1 MQTTKID
8 THHHFFPSV
17 YVDAVGW
24 EMLAAV
30 MPNGKAPDWSV
41 QAALDVLDE
50 NDIETAILSVSSG
63 PKLRHADVLLRQCN
77 EAAAELRLSH
87 PKRFGSF
94 ASLPLPDIDASL
106 REVEFSLD
114 QLQVH
119 GFIVFT
125 SYDGRYLGDDLFKP
139 ILEELNRRGAV
150 VFVHPNMP
158 AYSVPAVAPAS
169 VLEFPFETTRT
180 ATSMLIA
187 GVPARYPRIRFILSH
202 AGGTLPSLA
211 PRIALSLSMM
221 PGLIDR
227 VGDPLIG
234 LRSFYY
240 DTALSAGPST
250 LSGLCQIT
258 DPDHILF
265 GTDFPF
271 APTSAIRAFGKALDG
286 MSLPGFDRPAVYRTN
301 AEQLLGLSGPAT
313 RPRPPRNRG
322 DSK

>member
-1 MQTTKID
+1 MQSTKID
-8 THHHFFPSV
+8 THHHFFPKV

-30 MPNGKAPDWSV
+30 MPNGKAPNWSV

-50 NDIETAILSVSSG
+50 NRIETAILSVSSG
-63 PKLRHADVLLRQCN
+63 PKLQQADMLLRQCN
-77 EAAAELRLSH
+77 EAAAELRAAY

-106 REVEFSLD
+106 KEIAFASD
-114 QLQVH
+114 QLAVH

-125 SYDGRYLGDDLFKP
+125 SYEGRYLGEEWFNP
-139 ILEELNRRGAV
+139 ILEELDRRGAV
-150 VFVHPNMP
+150 VFIHPNMP
-158 AYSVPAVAPAS
+158 AYSAPKVAPAS

-180 ATSMLIA
+180 ATSLLIA
-187 GVPARYPRIRFILSH
+187 GVPARYKRIRFILSH

-221 PGLIDR
+221 PGVVER
-227 VGDPLIG
+227 AGDPLAG

-240 DTALSAGPST
+240 DTALSGGAST
-250 LSGLCQIT
+250 LSGLAQIT

-271 APTSAIRAFGKALDG
+271 APTAAIRAFGKALDE
-286 MSLPGFDRPAVYRTN
+286 LDVPGFDRSAAYRRN
-301 AEQLLGLSGPAT
+301 AERLLGLNGAAA
-313 RPRPPRNRG
+313 
-322 DSK
+322 

>member
-1 MQTTKID
+1 MQSKID
-8 THHHFFPSV
+8 THHHFFPKV

-41 QAALDVLDE
+41 KAALDVMEE
-50 NDIETAILSVSSG
+50 NGIETAILSVSSG
-63 PKLRHADVLLRQCN
+63 PKLRNADVLLRRCN
-77 EAAAELRLSH
+77 EAAADLKAQYSN
-87 PKRFGSF
+87 RFGSF

-106 REVEFSLD
+106 KEVEFALD
-114 QLQVH
+114 TLGAQ

-125 SYDGRYLGDDLFKP
+125 SYEGRYLGDEHFNPLF
-139 ILEELNRRGAV
+139 EELDRRGAI
-150 VFVHPNMP
+150 VFIHPNMP
-158 AYSVPAVAPAS
+158 SYTVPTVAPAS

-180 ATSMLIA
+180 ATSLLIA
-187 GVPARYPRIRFILSH
+187 GVPRRFPRIRFLLSH

-211 PRIALSLSMM
+211 PRIELSLSMM
-221 PGLIDR
+221 PGLVER
-227 VGDPLIG
+227 VGNPLVG

-240 DTALSAGPST
+240 DTALSAGAST

-271 APTSAIRAFGKALDG
+271 APTPAIRAFSKTLDG
-286 MSLPGFDRPAVYRTN
+286 LSVPGLDLPAVYRRN
-301 AEQLLGLSGPAT
+301 AERLLNQDPQSVRAA
-313 RPRPPRNRG
+313 
-322 DSK
+322 

>member
-1 MQTTKID
+1 MQSAKID
-8 THHHFFPSV
+8 THHHFFPKV

-30 MPNGKAPDWSV
+30 MPNGKAPNWSV

-50 NDIETAILSVSSG
+50 NTIETAILSVSSG
-63 PKLRHADVLLRQCN
+63 PKLHRADVLLRRCN
-77 EAAAELRLSH
+77 EAAAELRAAY
-87 PKRFGSF
+87 PNRFGSF

-106 REVEFSLD
+106 KEIAFAAD
-114 QLQVH
+114 QLAVH

-125 SYDGRYLGDDLFKP
+125 SYEGRYLGEEWFNP
-139 ILEELNRRGAV
+139 ILEELDRRGAV
-150 VFVHPNMP
+150 VFIHPNMP
-158 AYSVPAVAPAS
+158 DYSVPKVAPAS

-180 ATSMLIA
+180 ATSLLIA
-187 GVPARYPRIRFILSH
+187 GVPARYRRIRFILSH

-221 PGLIDR
+221 PGLVER
-227 VGDPLIG
+227 AGDPLAG

-240 DTALSAGPST
+240 DTALSAGAST
-250 LSGLCQIT
+250 LSGLARIT

-271 APTSAIRAFGKALDG
+271 APTTAIRAFGKVLDE
-286 MSLPGFDRPAVYRTN
+286 LDVPGFDRSAAYRSN
-301 AEQLLGLSGPAT
+301 AERLLGLNGVRS
-313 RPRPPRNRG
+313 
-322 DSK
+322 

>member
-1 MQTTKID
+1 MHAGKID
-8 THHHFFPSV
+8 THHHFFPKV

-30 MPNGKAPDWSV
+30 MPGGKAPTWSV

-50 NDIETAILSVSSG
+50 NRIETAILSVSSG
-63 PKLRHADVLLRQCN
+63 PKLHRADVLLRQCN
-77 EAAAELRLSH
+77 EAAAELRAAY

-94 ASLPLPDIDASL
+94 ASLPLPDIEASL
-106 REVEFSLD
+106 KETAFASDRLH
-114 QLQVH
+114 VH

-125 SYDGRYLGDDLFKP
+125 SYDGRYLGEEWFEP
-139 ILEELNRRGAV
+139 VLEELNRRSAV

-158 AYSVPAVAPAS
+158 AYNVPKVAPAS

-180 ATSMLIA
+180 ATSLLIA
-187 GVPARYPRIRFILSH
+187 GVPSRYDRIRFILSH

-221 PGLIDR
+221 PGLVER
-227 VGDPLIG
+227 AGDPLAG

-240 DTALSAGPST
+240 DTALSAGAST
-250 LSGLCQIT
+250 LSGLGQIT

-271 APTSAIRAFGKALDG
+271 APTAAIRAFGRTLDE
-286 MSLPGFDRPAVYRTN
+286 LDVPGFKRPAVYRSN
-301 AEQLLGLSGPAT
+301 AERLLGLD
-313 RPRPPRNRG
+313 G
-322 DSK
+322 DKP

>member
-1 MQTTKID
+1 MQSGKID
-8 THHHFFPSV
+8 THHHFFPKV

-24 EMLAAV
+24 DMLAAV
-30 MPNGKAPDWSV
+30 MPNGKAPTWSV

-50 NDIETAILSVSSG
+50 NRIETAILSISSG
-63 PKLRHADVLLRQCN
+63 PKLHRADALLRRCN
-77 EAAAELRLSH
+77 EAAAELRAAH

-94 ASLPLPDIDASL
+94 ASLPLPDVEASL
-106 REVEFSLD
+106 KEIAFALD
-114 QLQVH
+114 ELAVN

-125 SYDGRYLGDDLFKP
+125 SYEGRYLGDEWFNP
-139 ILEELNRRGAV
+139 IWEELNRRGAV

-158 AYSVPAVAPAS
+158 AYSVPTVAPAS

-180 ATSMLIA
+180 ATSLLIG
-187 GVPARYPRIRFILSH
+187 GVPSRYKKIRFILSH

-221 PGLIDR
+221 PGLVER
-227 VGDPLIG
+227 VGDPLTG

-240 DTALSAGPST
+240 DTALSAGAST
-250 LSGLCQIT
+250 LSGLGQIT

-271 APTSAIRAFGKALDG
+271 APTHAIRAFGKVLDD
-286 MSLPGFDRPAVYRTN
+286 LDVPGFDRPAVYRSN
-301 AEQLLGLSGPAT
+301 AEKLLGFAT
-313 RPRPPRNRG
+313 IPT
-322 DSK
+322 